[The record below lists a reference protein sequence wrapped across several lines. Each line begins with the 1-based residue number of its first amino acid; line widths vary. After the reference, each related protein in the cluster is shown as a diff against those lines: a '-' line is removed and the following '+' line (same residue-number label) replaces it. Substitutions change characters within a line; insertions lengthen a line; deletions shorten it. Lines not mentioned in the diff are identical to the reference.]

1 MQRNTPTAPISKIL
15 DVFRTTTTHSKRLP
29 LSCLLLIL
37 FSVTALAQTYQGLYE
52 FNCAGG
58 VGCSPYNYGRLT
70 QGTDGYL
77 YGTAYSGGAFNHGT
91 IFKIDTTGTSVVDLY
106 DLNGTSDGYSPTGGL
121 TLASVD
127 GNFYGITIGGGTSNN
142 GTLFRFNPSTSTF
155 TVLHNFTTTEGSPL
169 VAPIEAKDKNLY
181 GTNQTAAPY
190 RLVVGTG
197 TYQLLPN
204 KVPGVSNAPLFQA
217 SDGYLYG
224 TSQVGGTKNL
234 GTVFRM
240 TTAGVIKV
248 VHNFS
253 GTDGQ
258 LPQAAVVQ
266 GSNGNLYGTTSSGG
280 AFGDGTVFELALP
293 AFTFTKLHDFAGS
306 DGNNPTAGLL
316 PATDGNLYGTTEY
329 GGVDVEGT
337 LFQMT
342 QGGLLTSWFD
352 FTGVGGTTS
361 GGYPIAGLVEH
372 TNGTLYGVT
381 LAGGANNDGVFY
393 GLTLPN
399 INPNITLCCNW
410 WVILDQPVT
419 ILGQNLTGV
428 FSISIGGASAR
439 FVPGSD
445 TYLTAY
451 VPNGAVDGVVTVTLA
466 TGQQLQSQQNVH
478 VLPKITSLDPLSGS
492 VGTLVNV
499 TGGGL
504 SAARKVTFGGVPAT
518 TFNVLSPSLIQA
530 TVPSGAITGR
540 VGVVTPNG
548 SAVSKQTFTV
558 N

>member
-1 MQRNTPTAPISKIL
+1 MRQNKPTSLLSKML
-15 DVFRTTTTHSKRLP
+15 DIVRSTRRHSKGLP
-29 LSCLLLIL
+29 LGALLLVCLSI
-37 FSVTALAQTYQGLYE
+37 TALAQTYQDLYE
-52 FNCAGG
+52 FNCTGG
-58 VGCSPYNYGRLT
+58 VGCGPYNYGRLT

-91 IFKIDTTGTSVVDLY
+91 IFKIDTTGTSVVDLH
-106 DLNGTSDGYSPTGGL
+106 DFNGTSEGYSPTGGL

-127 GNFYGITIGGGTSNN
+127 GNFYGITIGGGTFNT

-155 TVLHNFTTTEGSPL
+155 TVLHNFTATEGTPF

-181 GTNQTAAPY
+181 GTSQNAATY

-197 TYQLLPN
+197 VYQLLPN
-204 KVPGVSNAPLFQA
+204 KAPGVPNAPLFQA
-217 SDGYLYG
+217 SDGYLYS

-248 VHNFS
+248 VHSFS

-258 LPQAAVVQ
+258 LPQGAVVQ
-266 GSNGNLYGTTSSGG
+266 ASNGNLYGTASSGG
-280 AFGDGTVFELALP
+280 SFGKGTVFELALP
-293 AFTFTKLHDFAGS
+293 TLAFTKLHDFNES

-316 PATDGNLYGTTEY
+316 PATDGNLYGTAEY
-329 GGVDVEGT
+329 GGANLVGT
-337 LFQMT
+337 IFQMT
-342 QGGLLTSWFD
+342 QGGVLNSLFD
-352 FTGVGGTTS
+352 FTGIGGPTN
-361 GGYPIAGLVEH
+361 GEYPVAGMVEH
-372 TNGTLYGVT
+372 TNGTLYGV
-381 LAGGANNDGVFY
+381 AVGGGANNDGVFY
-393 GLTLPN
+393 SLTLPD
-399 INPNITLCCNW
+399 INTNITLCCNW

-428 FSISIGGASAR
+428 FSVSIGGATAR
-439 FVPGSD
+439 FAPGSD
-445 TYLTAY
+445 TFLTAY

-492 VGTLVNV
+492 VGTVVNI
-499 TGGGL
+499 TGGGF
-504 SAARKVTFGGVPAT
+504 SATRKVAFGGVAAT
-518 TFNVLSPSLIQA
+518 TFSVLSPSLIQA
-530 TVPSGAITGR
+530 TVPSGAITGK

-548 SAVSKQTFTV
+548 SAVSKQVFTV